1 MTLFLEGIM
10 IYLRELE
17 EKIEALRHKMY
28 EAYNKDPSG
37 QEVLQISQTL
47 DEAINQLEQQK
58 RQQ

>member
-1 MTLFLEGIM
+1 MV
-10 IYLRELE
+10 YLRELE
-17 EKIEALRHKMY
+17 EKIEALRLKMY
-28 EAYNKDPSG
+28 EAYSKNPSG